1 MQEIIAIYN
10 LKKEGVFIM
19 AKIKGR
25 VHYVSPKGAAEMVAE
40 VIAREVGCPKEALL
54 PAYLPVGTTLMFLGG
69 EGVKMDKTTAEF
81 IKSLNPDR
89 VTYAALYSCN
99 PKLSDAAILQVKAA
113 LEAQGVKV
121 LDKFF
126 TAPCKALFGGKLP
139 TEEDLKAAKAWAIEC
154 IAKVQG

>member
-1 MQEIIAIYN
+1 
-10 LKKEGVFIM
+10 M

-25 VHYVSPKGAAEMVAE
+25 VHYVSPKGAAEAVAE
-40 VIAREVGCPKEALL
+40 AIARVVGCPKEALL

-99 PKLSDAAILQVKAA
+99 PKLSDAALVQVKAA

-126 TAPCKALFGGKLP
+126 TAPCKALFGGKMP
-139 TEEDLKAAKAWAIEC
+139 TDEDLKAAAAWATEC
-154 IAKVQG
+154 IDKVQGN

>member
-1 MQEIIAIYN
+1 M
-10 LKKEGVFIM
+10 KEGVFIM

-25 VHYVSPKGAAEMVAE
+25 VHYVSAKGAAEAVAE
-40 VIAREVGCPKEALL
+40 MIAREVGCPKEALL

-81 IKSLNPDR
+81 IKSLNPER
-89 VTYAALYSCN
+89 VTYAALFSCN
-99 PKLSDAAILQVKAA
+99 AKKSDAAIQQVKAG

-126 TAPCKALFGGKLP
+126 LAPCKAMFGGKMP
-139 TEEDLKAAKAWAIEC
+139 SDEDLQAARAWAAEC
-154 IAKVQG
+154 IEKVLD

>member
-1 MQEIIAIYN
+1 
-10 LKKEGVFIM
+10 M

-25 VHYVSPKGAAEMVAE
+25 VHYVSPKGAAETIAE

-99 PKLSDAAILQVKAA
+99 PKLSDAAIQQVKAG

-126 TAPCKALFGGKLP
+126 TAPCKGLFGGKMP
-139 TEEDLKAAKAWAIEC
+139 SEEDLKAAKAWAIEC
-154 IAKVQG
+154 IDKVQGN

>member
-1 MQEIIAIYN
+1 
-10 LKKEGVFIM
+10 M

-25 VHYVSPKGAAEMVAE
+25 VHYVSPKGAAEAVAE
-40 VIAREVGCPKEALL
+40 AIARVVGCPKEALL

-99 PKLSDAAILQVKAA
+99 AKLSDAALVDVKKG
-113 LEAQGVKV
+113 LEAQGIKV

-126 TAPCKALFGGKLP
+126 TAPCKGLFGGKMP
-139 TEEDLKAAKAWAIEC
+139 TDEDLKAAAAWANEC

>member
-1 MQEIIAIYN
+1 
-10 LKKEGVFIM
+10 M

-25 VHYVSPKGAAEMVAE
+25 VHYVSPKGAAEAVAE
-40 VIAREVGCPKEALL
+40 AIARVVGCPKEALL

-99 PKLSDAAILQVKAA
+99 PKLSDAALVEVKKG
-113 LEAQGVKV
+113 LEAQGIKV

-126 TAPCKALFGGKLP
+126 TAPCKGLFGGKMP
-139 TEEDLKAAKAWAIEC
+139 TDEDLKAAAAWATEC
-154 IAKVQG
+154 IDKVQGN

>member
-1 MQEIIAIYN
+1 
-10 LKKEGVFIM
+10 M

-126 TAPCKALFGGKLP
+126 TAPCMGFFGGKMP
-139 TEEDLKAAKAWAIEC
+139 SEDDLKAAKAWAIEF
-154 IAKVQG
+154 IEQVAGN